1 MSVCTFVCVILRWH
15 KLFYDEHKVHF
26 TPAFYVYHRIVYSL
40 YYLRRIIMCAELF
53 LCVVEGLSVYLP
65 RLKSNVWTA
74 FLASDRSLICIQ
86 QRGLKCLCVRVSVL
100 TAEIYFLFRKCV
112 GLKKRCGNPMLK

>member
-1 MSVCTFVCVILRWH
+1 
-15 KLFYDEHKVHF
+15 
-26 TPAFYVYHRIVYSL
+26 
-40 YYLRRIIMCAELF
+40 MCAELF

>member
-1 MSVCTFVCVILRWH
+1 
-15 KLFYDEHKVHF
+15 
-26 TPAFYVYHRIVYSL
+26 
-40 YYLRRIIMCAELF
+40 MCAELF

-112 GLKKRCGNPMLK
+112 GLKNRCGNPMLK

>member
-1 MSVCTFVCVILRWH
+1 MCT
-15 KLFYDEHKVHF
+15 
-26 TPAFYVYHRIVYSL
+26 
-40 YYLRRIIMCAELF
+40 ELF

-86 QRGLKCLCVRVSVL
+86 QRGLKYLCVLSVL

-112 GLKKRCGNPMLK
+112 GLKNRCGNYA